1 VNEKEVKEQTKKI
14 IGKGRR
20 ALRLGVN
27 IFVYTFVALFMLF
40 MIFFGVSQTSFFKD
54 WLRDKVVEI
63 ANEELNGKLS
73 IGKIDG
79 TIFTSL
85 IITDVTLASKQN
97 DTVVYAGKIEL
108 RTSPLKIL
116 FKNIY
121 VRKFELANARI
132 NLVEEADGE
141 LNLLKIFPK
150 SEEPE
155 DTTASE
161 FPFTI
166 EVADFALNNIDL
178 NMQRYDKV
186 GSKEYY
192 QTLTTEDLRIKNLN
206 LSLSAFADINKYSY
220 RLTLNDF
227 SFSPNFH
234 FFQLEH
240 FSGTLLLTKELAG
253 INKLRMVTRD
263 SDVELSAAIQGVD
276 FLENFST
283 VKLSAA
289 PIRFS
294 ITAPKLNFG
303 DAATYVPPITMLDG
317 TINSELEA
325 SGTLADL
332 QIKKFNINYN
342 NTTLKAKANLKNL
355 LDADKM
361 SFDLTISEST
371 LDPSDPNKLFKTME
385 LPEYKEFGIVKIDT
399 LTYKGSALDFESR
412 FAMRTDKGNLNG
424 TAKIDLRPKDIV
436 YDIKLRS
443 QKLDLSSFTSIPTD
457 MNANIN
463 ISGTGFDPQKMKMDV
478 SIDAGSS
485 TIGTKYFDN
494 IYLNTFAENGIIKS
508 SVKVESDLTVMDL
521 IANIDYTNNLDPSYE
536 LKGFVKGLNIAK
548 ILNNDSLQTNINL
561 NIDASGVGFNPDSL
575 DLFLVTDIQKTNILG
590 YNIDS
595 TRLIMDVRRNDDG
608 KKVINVISDIA
619 DLTVSGDYHITS
631 LGNLFAKEGEVIQSA
646 MLNKINPILYPDSN
660 FSVKQTIINDDIKA
674 IEDVNINYLL
684 DFKEQMVIDVNN
696 HQLELDGLLSGN
708 LKSFKDSLA
717 IILNSNIDYLKYW
730 NDKDVMFLVNA
741 ELKSNISNALT
752 NNQTGI
758 VFADFNF
765 DAERIYS
772 SGNLYDISSRLNLI
786 DNRIEFDFDG
796 KYENNVNAKAAVLA
810 ELAGSQLN
818 LNVRTIDVNYNELN
832 ISNNEDILLS
842 YSNGNVNLD
851 NFLLNIADG
860 IIRASGTFG
869 AKGDNR
875 AVFTLDS
882 LTGKKL
888 VTDAIG
894 KLAKEFDAD
903 INLRAELT
911 GNFSEPKFTV
921 VASAKDIKYG
931 AANFGSLNSSF
942 NYSDELLH
950 TDVRFLDS
958 LENPDKPAL
967 VITGS
972 IPLLVSEKQ
981 DSAELKNKSL
991 DLTIQSDEY
1000 DLSSLKEMIPF
1011 IKFERGTLES
1021 DIYISGT
1028 LDEPVALG
1036 YFSINNSKFK
1046 IKNNN
1051 LDYDFDTKVWIDNQD
1066 ITIESIELKNTFG
1079 IQNAGVLKGEGF
1091 IHLNKF
1097 RLDSTFIK
1105 INGDLKVLDELS
1117 KNSNPY
1123 VYGNLALM
1131 TRGDIV
1137 YSGNREKSYL
1147 NLPVDITV
1155 ADLTVPLSKS
1165 AYSSSSGFIY
1175 KYAEY
1180 NTAKDQL
1187 QSELDSLIA
1196 LTNKVE
1202 AIETEVKDASK
1213 FNYTIDVKLI
1223 TEAEVD
1229 VILSKELGQ
1238 NLVTIMD
1245 GDFFMES
1252 IDGKQRSS
1260 GQLNLLDG
1268 SELNFIKKFE
1278 AAGKVK
1284 LDKIDDPIID
1294 ITSTYKNFWQS
1305 NPDDAATEQEV
1316 GIKIKLKGPL
1326 SELNKNFLKDEENI
1340 GVYIGRQAIE
1350 EDKRDDSRDITDA
1363 MFFIILGK
1371 FPDDASPK
1379 EKEDFISKT
1388 TTDVAG
1394 TLIGGVLNQY
1404 LGDYVKGFNLR
1415 QSGSET
1421 VFKLRGEAK
1430 VFRLLFKYEVGGSTE
1445 VLQDLSRADIRIE
1458 LPVTQRFQLKMER
1471 KKSENETTSLSNTR
1485 FLEGGMKYN
1494 FDF

>member
-1 VNEKEVKEQTKKI
+1 
-14 IGKGRR
+14 
-20 ALRLGVN
+20 
-27 IFVYTFVALFMLF
+27 
-40 MIFFGVSQTSFFKD
+40 
-54 WLRDKVVEI
+54 
-63 ANEELNGKLS
+63 
-73 IGKIDG
+73 
-79 TIFTSL
+79 
-85 IITDVTLASKQN
+85 
-97 DTVVYAGKIEL
+97 
-108 RTSPLKIL
+108 
-116 FKNIY
+116 
-121 VRKFELANARI
+121 
-132 NLVEEADGE
+132 
-141 LNLLKIFPK
+141 
-150 SEEPE
+150 
-155 DTTASE
+155 
-161 FPFTI
+161 
-166 EVADFALNNIDL
+166 
-178 NMQRYDKV
+178 
-186 GSKEYY
+186 
-192 QTLTTEDLRIKNLN
+192 
-206 LSLSAFADINKYSY
+206 
-220 RLTLNDF
+220 
-227 SFSPNFH
+227 
-234 FFQLEH
+234 
-240 FSGTLLLTKELAG
+240 
-253 INKLRMVTRD
+253 
-263 SDVELSAAIQGVD
+263 
-276 FLENFST
+276 
-283 VKLSAA
+283 
-289 PIRFS
+289 
-294 ITAPKLNFG
+294 
-303 DAATYVPPITMLDG
+303 
-317 TINSELEA
+317 
-325 SGTLADL
+325 
-332 QIKKFNINYN
+332 
-342 NTTLKAKANLKNL
+342 
-355 LDADKM
+355 
-361 SFDLTISEST
+361 
-371 LDPSDPNKLFKTME
+371 
-385 LPEYKEFGIVKIDT
+385 
-399 LTYKGSALDFESR
+399 
-412 FAMRTDKGNLNG
+412 
-424 TAKIDLRPKDIV
+424 
-436 YDIKLRS
+436 
-443 QKLDLSSFTSIPTD
+443 
-457 MNANIN
+457 
-463 ISGTGFDPQKMKMDV
+463 
-478 SIDAGSS
+478 
-485 TIGTKYFDN
+485 
-494 IYLNTFAENGIIKS
+494 
-508 SVKVESDLTVMDL
+508 
-521 IANIDYTNNLDPSYE
+521 
-536 LKGFVKGLNIAK
+536 
-548 ILNNDSLQTNINL
+548 
-561 NIDASGVGFNPDSL
+561 L

-810 ELAGSQLN
+810 ELTGSQLN

-911 GNFSEPKFTV
+911 GNFSEPKFTI
-921 VASAKDIKYG
+921 VASAKNIKYG

-942 NYSDELLH
+942 NYSDELLY

-1091 IHLNKF
+1091 VHLNKF